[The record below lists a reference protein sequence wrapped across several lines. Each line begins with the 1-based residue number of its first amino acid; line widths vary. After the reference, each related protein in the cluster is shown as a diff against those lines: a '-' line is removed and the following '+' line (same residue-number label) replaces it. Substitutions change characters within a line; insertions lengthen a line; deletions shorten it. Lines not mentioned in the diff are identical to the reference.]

1 MQPFINLSVTS
12 FRPSFL
18 LRARLR
24 SFGIL
29 ALVFYL
35 FLLQTKTSFA
45 QLDAT
50 MYHMST
56 IPQLK
61 NTNPSSTCDYKVYFG
76 IPAISSIYADVHYNG
91 FVITDLLKKRSD
103 DSLYLDMDNA
113 ISKMGKQ
120 NIIGGA
126 FQLDWLLL
134 GWGKEQNRFFINIT
148 EKAFFRFRYPKDL
161 MRLLWEG
168 NATFIDE
175 AADLSGLAIRGTL
188 YREHAFGYAREI
200 NDKWTL
206 GGKLKYLYGILNVS
220 SKVKELSLY
229 TTPNT
234 YDLVGQSDMV
244 LNTSFIEEDDGSSLV
259 DNLLYKTGNHGLGID
274 LGATYKA
281 TEKWTISLSMIDLGF
296 IRWKHN
302 ATNYSNDLD
311 QVAFRGNA
319 ITTFIDSTNTNPF
332 GTIADSLAIT
342 FDNFKETNNSY
353 TDGLQTRFY
362 LGGTFNINETNKV
375 GGLIH
380 AEYFRKKLYPA
391 FTLSYNYRIV
401 RWLGASVSYSIMN
414 RSYFNLGIGLS
425 GNLGPIQIYVVSDNI
440 AYLFN
445 MAKFTG
451 GGVFPQKAKTAQLHV
466 GLNLTFGKNEKDRD
480 KDGIIDKKDECP
492 DDPGPEQYNGCPDRD
507 GDGIIDIKDDCPDD
521 PGPAIYRGCPD
532 RDGDKVIDKEDKCP
546 DVPGSVDNHGCPLK
560 LHLLGPKRD
569 TSITADINED
579 GFFVFENLPSS
590 RNYLFA
596 LEADN
601 ADMVEEVQVLKT
613 LDGLE
618 TILTATK
625 EENGYF
631 LYTEFLKQETRLFLI
646 DAKGDTLM
654 MAEMNDEGFFVF
666 QPLPADMSHLFLL
679 DAAEDQLKD
688 EILILLIDD
697 EGNEKVI
704 HATQD
709 GTNIFRYEYI
719 PPKVAADLDLMVEE
733 DVPVILLEEEKEILN
748 TAFENLEFNS
758 GSDIISFG
766 SFKSLQELSDLLLK
780 KPDWRIK
787 LSGHT
792 DDIGSTTANLLLSK
806 KRAEAVK
813 SVLINRG
820 VNANNVIVKYY
831 GETKPIESNTTNEG
845 RQRNRRVEMLIIQ
858 AEDYVDPSDSSGDIN
873 GFENETGLW
882 FRVQILTSDTKIDL
896 ADAKFKGIKN
906 VEEYFDNGLHKY
918 TSGKSTD
925 FNQLNKVMLPALK
938 RKGFNQAFIVA
949 FKDGKRIP
957 VSDALKLL
965 ND

>member
-1 MQPFINLSVTS
+1 MQS
-12 FRPSFL
+12 FSDLIFNYLRPITP
-18 LRARLR
+18 LRASKRIP
-24 SFGIL
+24 GIL
-29 ALVFYL
+29 VLLLSL
-35 FLLQTKTSFA
+35 FLLHSKTGIA

-61 NTNPSSTCDYKVYFG
+61 NTNPSSTCDYKLYIG
-76 IPAISSIYADVHYNG
+76 IPVISSIYADVHHNG
-91 FVITDLLKKRSD
+91 FVLTDLLKKRSD

-120 NIIGGA
+120 NIIGGS
-126 FQLDWLLL
+126 FQMDWILL
-134 GWGKEQNRFFINIT
+134 GWGKEQNRFFLNIT

-175 AADLSGLAIRGTL
+175 TADLSGLALRATY
-188 YREHAFGYAREI
+188 YREYAFGYAREV

-206 GGKLKYLYGILNVS
+206 GGKLKYLYGIVNVS
-220 SKVKELSLY
+220 SKVKKLSLF

-234 YDLVGQSDMV
+234 YDLVGESDMV
-244 LNTSFIEEDDGSSLV
+244 LNTSFIEDDGIPLG
-259 DNLLYKTGNHGLGID
+259 DYLFYKTGNHGLGID

-281 TEKWTISLSMIDLGF
+281 NDKWTISLSMIDLGF

-302 ATNYSNDLD
+302 TTNYTNNLD
-311 QVAFRGNA
+311 QAAFRGNA
-319 ITTFIDSTNTNPF
+319 ITTFIDSTNTDPF
-332 GTIADSLAIT
+332 STIADSLEIT
-342 FDNFKETNNSY
+342 FVNFEETNKAY

-362 LGGTFNINETNKV
+362 LGGTYNINETNNV
-375 GGLIH
+375 GGLIQM
-380 AEYFRKKLYPA
+380 EYWRKKVYPT

-401 RWLGASVSYSIMN
+401 RWLGASISYSIMN

-425 GNLGPIQIYVVSDNI
+425 GNLGPIQIYAVTDNI

-451 GGVFPQKAKTAQLHV
+451 GGVFPQKAKTAQFHV

-492 DDPGPEQYNGCPDRD
+492 DDPGPEEYNGCPDRD

-521 PGPAIYRGCPD
+521 PGLAIYKGCPD

-546 DVPGSVDNHGCPLK
+546 DVPGSIDNQGCPLK
-560 LHLLGPKRD
+560 LHLLGLKGD
-569 TSITADINED
+569 TLMTGDINED
-579 GFFVFENLPSS
+579 GFFVFQKLPSS

-601 ADMVEEVQVLKT
+601 SDMVEEVQILHT
-613 LDGLE
+613 LDGKE
-618 TILTATK
+618 TILTATR
-625 EENGYF
+625 EEHGYF
-631 LYTEFLKQETRLFLI
+631 IYTELQKKQTRLFLI

-654 MAEMNDEGFFVF
+654 TAEMNEEGFFVF
-666 QPLPADMSHLFLL
+666 QPLPADRSHLFLL
-679 DAAEDQLKD
+679 DAAEDQLED
-688 EILILLIDD
+688 EILILLIDK

-709 GTNIFRYEYI
+709 GNNKFRYEYI
-719 PPKVAADLDLMVEE
+719 TPKADTDLDVMVEE
-733 DVPVILLEEEKEILN
+733 DVPVILLEEEEEILN

-758 GSDIISFG
+758 GSEVIRLG
-766 SFKSLQELSDLLLK
+766 SFKSLQELSELLLK
-780 KPDWRIK
+780 KPEWRIK

-792 DDIGSTTANLLLSK
+792 DNIGSPTANLLLSK
-806 KRAEAVK
+806 KRSEAVK
-813 SVLINRG
+813 TVLVKGGVAPNR
-820 VNANNVIVKYY
+820 VIVKYY
-831 GETKPIESNTTNEG
+831 GETQPIESNTSNEG
-845 RQRNRRVEMLIIQ
+845 RQKNRRVEMLIIQ
-858 AEDYVDPSDSSGDIN
+858 AEDYIDPSEPSGAIK
-873 GFENETGLW
+873 GFEGETGLW
-882 FRVQILTSDTKIDL
+882 FRVQILTSGKKIDL
-896 ADAKFKGIKN
+896 ADAQFKGVKN
-906 VEEYFDNGLHKY
+906 VEEYFNNGVYKY

-925 FNQLNKVMLPALK
+925 FDQLNKVILRALK
-938 RKGFNQAFIVA
+938 KKGFTQSFIVA